1 MTVLTAHPSGPLL
14 GEMRVPSDKSMS
26 HRALMLGAVAQ
37 GVTRIGSILEAGD
50 VMSTASALR
59 AFGVSVER
67 RGGLFTVGQD
77 GWHAPKRALDLG
89 NAGTGARLLMGLVAG
104 QGAGATFLGDPSLSR
119 RPMGRV
125 LEPLAAMG
133 LRAES
138 REGRLPV
145 TLHPSRLSG
154 FTYDMPVASAQV
166 KSALLLAGL
175 GAEGPLVI
183 RETVP
188 TRDHTETMLKA
199 FGAALETDGRR
210 IELRP
215 GARLIGQTLSV
226 PADPSS
232 AAFPMVAALI
242 LPGSVLRLTEIM
254 LNPRRTG
261 LIAVLRR
268 MGAEITEENR
278 RSSGGEE
285 VADLAVAAS
294 SLEGVHIEASE
305 VPDMIDEIPVL
316 AVAAAFAEGRTR
328 IEGLEEL
335 KVKESDRLAA
345 AAALLRSGGV
355 SCRTGEDWL
364 EIDGMGG
371 KVPGGGRVETDH
383 DHRIGM
389 AAAVLGLGARAPMQI
404 EGADAIGTSFPGF
417 AEQMRGAGARLETQA
432 SP

>member
-1 MTVLTAHPSGPLL
+1 MTVLTAHPSGPLR
-14 GEMRVPSDKSMS
+14 GTMRVPSDKSMS

-37 GVTRIGSILEAGD
+37 GVTRIASILEAGD

-59 AFGVSVER
+59 AFGVRVER
-67 RGGLFTVGQD
+67 RGGLFTVSQQ
-77 GWHAPKRALDLG
+77 GWRRPERALDLG

-104 QGAGATFLGDPSLSR
+104 QAAEARFVGDPSLSR
-119 RPMGRV
+119 RPMSRV
-125 LEPLAAMG
+125 LEPLMAMG

-138 REGRLPV
+138 RDGRLPV
-145 TLHPSRLSG
+145 TIHASKIKS

-175 GAEGPLVI
+175 GADGPVVI

-199 FGAALETDGRR
+199 FGADLETDGHR

-215 GARLIGQTLSV
+215 GARLMGQTLSV

-232 AAFPMVAALI
+232 AAFPMVATLI
-242 LPGSVLRLTEIM
+242 MPGSELRLDEVM

-261 LIAVLRR
+261 LFGSLRR
-268 MGAEITEENR
+268 MGARITEANR

-285 VADLAVAAS
+285 VADLTVTS
-294 SLEGVHIEASE
+294 SALKGVRIEASE

-316 AVAAAFAEGRTR
+316 AVAAAFAEGVTR

-345 AAALLRSGGV
+345 TAALLRAGGV

-364 EIDGMGG
+364 EIDGTGG
-371 KVPGGGRVETDH
+371 KVPGGGTVETDH

-389 AAAVLGLGARAPMQI
+389 AAAVLGMGAKAPMEVQ
-404 EGADAIGTSFPGF
+404 GADAIGTSFPSF
-417 AEQMRGAGARLETQA
+417 AELMRGAGARL
-432 SP
+432 SS